1 MPIAQY
7 RHNYLQDYS
16 GLCKWK
22 PSEKNS
28 HDVDFAEVRE
38 TRNQRERFSAWRM
51 KKKWSSKI
59 QVLRG
64 RSSHSLDLLGI
75 PVILP
80 NLNSTQDWKSIAH
93 SLLNRGIIIWHAK
106 VLVEKK
112 EHSHWCI
119 LKKMFLFITHSPHGN
134 QDILGFWIPRRGC
147 RIAGTGFQ
155 SLSVELG
162 FWIPIV
168 SGIPWAVIWIPKP
181 RIPDS
186 TSKHVPDLEYGFP
199 YILPWS
205 WGAFW
210 ARDYKG
216 DREGIPHIHPS
227 P

>member
-22 PSEKNS
+22 PYEKNS

-51 KKKWSSKI
+51 KKNGSSKI

-106 VLVEKK
+106 
-112 EHSHWCI
+112 CI
-119 LKKMFLFITHSPHGN
+119 LKKMFLFI
-134 QDILGFWIPRRGC
+134 ILRPMGTKTFLDSGFHAVD
-147 RIAGTGFQ
+147 AGLQVLDSSLCQWNLDSGFQ
-155 SLSVELG
+155 SLVGFLEQWSGFQNLG
-162 FWIPIV
+162 F
-168 SGIPWAVIWIPKP
+168 
-181 RIPDS
+181 RIPQANMSRIWNTDS
-186 TSKHVPDLEYGFP
+186 LTYCLDHEVPFGQDTIKGTE
-199 YILPWS
+199 
-205 WGAFW
+205 GAS
-210 ARDYKG
+210 
-216 DREGIPHIHPS
+216 HIYTLFHR
-227 P
+227 

>member
-51 KKKWSSKI
+51 KKKGSSKI

-112 EHSHWCI
+112 RTLTLMYIKENVSFYNPFAPWEPRHSWI
-119 LKKMFLFITHSPHGN
+119 LDSTPWMP
-134 QDILGFWIPRRGC
+134 DCRYWIPV
-147 RIAGTGFQ
+147 F
-155 SLSVELG
+155 
-162 FWIPIV
+162 V
-168 SGIPWAVIWIPKP
+168 SGTWIL
-181 RIPDS
+181 DS
-186 TSKHVPDLEYGFP
+186 N
-199 YILPWS
+199 
-205 WGAFW
+205 
-210 ARDYKG
+210 R
-216 DREGIPHIHPS
+216 
-227 P
+227 